1 MILPSVWLE
10 SRGSRAEPTLVL
22 GTAPTPLLF
31 GSGFFVG
38 DEFVPT
44 FVWMKVPKSGM
55 EDNITPLVWT
65 PPVILSLIFVFIF
78 FSSQHYLLPCLAVPW
93 PPSRADQPPTSRAG
107 SSTTSER
114 TTPPAA
120 HGQVDCELRASELRR
135 GLHRRK
141 APPAARAPPTAR
153 HGLRHRHCHELGARE
168 RRDGGRRERTNC
180 SGAAMSLEFW
190 GTEWT
195 RLLEVYSPGS
205 RSAPAALHPNS
216 HRSGSALLCSRGSP
230 TKHTVSGHM
239 VMWTV
244 CMLRE
249 DLVDG
254 DMDLLHV
261 ERSVSIMCSGTH
273 LYSWYRLP
281 K

>member
-1 MILPSVWLE
+1 
-10 SRGSRAEPTLVL
+10 VL

-38 DEFVPT
+38 DEFVST

-153 HGLRHRHCHELGARE
+153 HGLRHRHCHELGRE
-168 RRDGGRRERTNC
+168 RGEMEGDGRGRTVAERLCPSN
-180 SGAAMSLEFW
+180 SEGRSEPAYWRYILPGAAPLPPLSIQTATGADPLC
-190 GTEWT
+190 
-195 RLLEVYSPGS
+195 
-205 RSAPAALHPNS
+205 SAPAALQPNT
-216 HRSGSALLCSRGSP
+216 R
-230 TKHTVSGHM
+230 
-239 VMWTV
+239 
-244 CMLRE
+244 
-249 DLVDG
+249 LVD
-254 DMDLLHV
+254 
-261 ERSVSIMCSGTH
+261 T
-273 LYSWYRLP
+273 W
-281 K
+281 

>member
-10 SRGSRAEPTLVL
+10 SRGSRAEPALVL

-38 DEFVPT
+38 DEFVST

-93 PPSRADQPPTSRAG
+93 PPSRADQSPTSWAG
-107 SSTTSER
+107 SSTAGER

-135 GLHRRK
+135 GLHRRQ
-141 APPAARAPPTAR
+141 APPAARAPPRVDGRAPPAAR
-153 HGLRHRHCHELGARE
+153 HGLRHRQCHELGARE
-168 RRDGGRRERTNC
+168 RRDGGRRERRNW
-180 SGAAMSLEFW
+180 SGAALSL
-190 GTEWT
+190 
-195 RLLEVYSPGS
+195 
-205 RSAPAALHPNS
+205 
-216 HRSGSALLCSRGSP
+216 
-230 TKHTVSGHM
+230 
-239 VMWTV
+239 
-244 CMLRE
+244 
-249 DLVDG
+249 
-254 DMDLLHV
+254 
-261 ERSVSIMCSGTH
+261 
-273 LYSWYRLP
+273 
-281 K
+281 